1 GYTGEDGFEAYVPS
15 GHEPKV
21 WDAFLKAGEAH
32 GLTAIGLGARDTL
45 RHEAGMPLYGH
56 EINETT
62 NPLEANLSWA
72 VKMNHD
78 FVGKE
83 ALERVTAAGGTG
95 RKLVGLITHS
105 KRCPREGYP
114 IASNGKTIGAVC
126 SGSISPTLS
135 KSGTPTNIATAYVET
150 EFAAI
155 GTELQFVVRDKA
167 SPPCRSTSA
176 PASTLS
182 ISPITSSSS
191 PRTLM
196 RPDDLKFQKSHEWC
210 RVEGETATIGIS
222 DYAVSHL
229 NDLVFLD
236 LPAVGATVTIGESF
250 GEIESVKA
258 VSSLYSPV
266 TGEVI
271 ESNEELGDNLEWL
284 SEEPFGKAW
293 MVKVK
298 ISAAGPDL
306 MDVAAYDSHCKAEG

>member
-1 GYTGEDGFEAYVPS
+1 
-15 GHEPKV
+15 
-21 WDAFLKAGEAH
+21 
-32 GLTAIGLGARDTL
+32 
-45 RHEAGMPLYGH
+45 
-56 EINETT
+56 
-62 NPLEANLSWA
+62 
-72 VKMNHD
+72 
-78 FVGKE
+78 
-83 ALERVTAAGGTG
+83 
-95 RKLVGLITHS
+95 
-105 KRCPREGYP
+105 
-114 IASNGKTIGAVC
+114 
-126 SGSISPTLS
+126 
-135 KSGTPTNIATAYVET
+135 
-150 EFAAI
+150 
-155 GTELQFVVRDKA
+155 
-167 SPPCRSTSA
+167 
-176 PASTLS
+176 
-182 ISPITSSSS
+182 
-191 PRTLM
+191 M